1 MESVIRGVAIYLILL
16 IIIRLSGRRTMD
28 QATPFDFVLL
38 LIVAETTQQA
48 LLGDDFSITNAIVLI
63 ITLFLMDIGLSY
75 LTRWSPWLRKVV
87 DGHPTF
93 LVLNGQVD
101 ERALRKTRMNR
112 EVIMVAARKQQ
123 GLETISQIKH
133 AILENDS
140 GITVI
145 PREKK
150 L

>member
-1 MESVIRGVAIYLILL
+1 ME
-16 IIIRLSGRRTMD
+16 

-112 EVIMVAARKQQ
+112 EDIMVAARKQQ
-123 GLETISQIKH
+123 CLETISQIKH